1 MPKSAWR
8 TIETWSSD
16 NFVSIAENLKLEIEM
31 NSVKGRTWVSIISE
45 TDFCQRCQVPYS
57 TEKNPKMVSSCGHVS
72 CLNCAE
78 DDAMNRLENC
88 FACKRRST
96 PKVT

>member
-31 NSVKGRTWVSIISE
+31 NSVKGRTWVSI
-45 TDFCQRCQVPYS
+45 
-57 TEKNPKMVSSCGHVS
+57 G
-72 CLNCAE
+72 
-78 DDAMNRLENC
+78 
-88 FACKRRST
+88 
-96 PKVT
+96 